1 MTQLIELW
9 LDTADFEERGGW
21 KLDTQFVRLM
31 GSSYLMAADDAGVP
45 VADATMR
52 VTVPETANYRIW
64 VRDRNWMRQYSPGKF
79 KLAVD
84 GTETFNTLGCMPSD
98 GWIWEIAGDFQLEA
112 GEHTVALHDLTGYFA
127 RCASILLT
135 TDLDYV
141 PPREVDRLLRERARI
156 KGLPL
161 GIAEGGEYD
170 LIVVGGGPG
179 GVPAAVAAARLG
191 RKVLLVHD
199 RPILG
204 GNASGEIGIPSYGAE
219 VAHPRAREGG
229 IAEEIMRLR
238 DREIETVGE
247 WTRPMEQLVAAEEN
261 ITLLRNS
268 TVCDAEMEGNTIKGV
283 IVQDYYSMCKT
294 RYSAKLF
301 VDCTG
306 DAWLGYYAGAKF
318 RYGREAQYEHGE
330 SIAPEFADT
339 LTMSG
344 CVRSGNIPYFIDT
357 GAETEYTLP
366 EWCPKL
372 PEDEENFG
380 RVIMGPRVHW
390 WMEAPNDFDDIY
402 DGEETRDA
410 LLMVLLGSWDHMK
423 NHWAKRDTVKNYKLN
438 IAGIVNGRRESRR
451 LIGDYVMTQDD
462 CTSGR
467 KFEDT
472 IAYSGW
478 ALDIHHPKGIYS
490 GKEGPLYCGVGVPI
504 TSVPYRC
511 LYSQNVDN
519 MFMAGRNVSAT
530 HIAIGTLR
538 VQLTIMTLG
547 QAVGTAAHLCLKH
560 GVNPRGIYEN
570 HIRELQQLLIKN
582 DQYIPGYQNEDEGDA
597 CLGAKVTASS
607 VSTSEVYS
615 KTFGAEGKLIPLDKA
630 RANIQAIS
638 AKTGN
643 MIEDVYLKLYNAKS
657 EPMTVT
663 AYVCTEGDL
672 DTAGQSGEACS
683 AQAVVP
689 PMQETWV
696 KFPVNMPVDRG
707 HTGEYMRT
715 WLEPTEGLYWR
726 SIEKLSFY
734 RQIAER
740 TETGRWEIKA
750 GSAYSVMMKQPV
762 DIPANCAP
770 ENVINGHSRILSKD
784 LYEWVSDPAQQLP
797 QWLELELAKPTA
809 INWISLVFDTDMTN
823 PSTCR
828 DYKFPYVPTCVKDYF
843 VEVFADGKWIK
854 VAEVEDNFM
863 RKCNHRF
870 DTVTAEKIRVTV
882 TKVADN
888 PSARIIEVRAALDD

>member
-1 MTQLIELW
+1 MTKYTELW
-9 LDTADFEERGGW
+9 IDALEFNEKGGW
-21 KLDTQFVRLM
+21 KEDTQFVRLM

-45 VADATMR
+45 VADATTK

-64 VRDRNWMRQYSPGKF
+64 VRDRNWLRHHSPGKF
-79 KLAVD
+79 KLVVD
-84 GTETFNTLGCMPSD
+84 GESTFNTLGAMPSD
-98 GWIWEIAGDFQLEA
+98 SWIWEIAGDFQLEA
-112 GEHTVALHDLTGYFA
+112 GEHTLALHDLTGYFG

-141 PPREVDRLLRERARI
+141 PPREVDRLQRERARI
-156 KGLPL
+156 KGLPAS
-161 GIAEGGEYD
+161 IAEGGEYD

-191 RKVLLVHD
+191 TKVLLIHD

-204 GNASGEIGIPSYGAE
+204 GNASGEIGVPSYGAE
-219 VAHPRAREGG
+219 VGHHQAREGG

-238 DREIETVGE
+238 DRETEKVGE
-247 WTRPMEQLVAAEEN
+247 WTRPMEQLVAAEKN
-261 ITLLRNS
+261 ITLLRNAN
-268 TVCDAEMEGNTIKGV
+268 VCDVEMDGNTIKSV
-283 IVQDYYSMCKT
+283 VVQDYKSLCKT

-301 VDCTG
+301 SDCTG

-318 RYGREAQYEHGE
+318 RYGREARYEHGE

-339 LTMSG
+339 ITMSG
-344 CVRSGNIPYFIDT
+344 CVRSGNVPYFIDT
-357 GAETEYTLP
+357 GAETTYTLP

-390 WMEAPNDFDDIY
+390 WMEAPNTFDDIY

-410 LLMVLLGSWDHMK
+410 LLMVTMGSWDHMK
-423 NHWAKRDTVKNYKLN
+423 NHWAKKDTVKNYKLN
-438 IAGIVNGRRESRR
+438 IAGIVNGKRESRR
-451 LIGDYVMTQDD
+451 LIGDHILTQND
-462 CTSGR
+462 CIEAR

-472 IAYSGW
+472 VAYSGW
-478 ALDIHHPKGIYS
+478 ALDIHHPEGIYS
-490 GKEGPLYCGVGVPI
+490 GKAGPLYSGMNVPI
-504 TSVPYRC
+504 VNVPYRC
-511 LYSQNVDN
+511 LYSQNIDN
-519 MFMAGRNVSAT
+519 LFMAGRNVSAT

-538 VQLTIMTLG
+538 VQLTIMTMG

-570 HIRELQQLLIKN
+570 HIRELQQLLIKH
-582 DQYIPGYQNEDEGDA
+582 DQYIPGFQNEDEGDP
-597 CLGAKVTASS
+597 CLGAKVSASS
-607 VSTSEVYS
+607 VSSTELYH
-615 KTFGAEGKLIPLDKA
+615 KGFGVEGKLVALDKA
-630 RANIQAIS
+630 RSTVQGLNT
-638 AKTGN
+638 KRGN
-643 MIEDVYLKLYNAKS
+643 LIENVYLKLYNSTS

-672 DTAGQSGEACS
+672 DTAAQSGKPFS

-689 PMQETWV
+689 PQQETWV
-696 KFPVNMPVDRG
+696 EFNVNLEVERG

-740 TETGRWEIKA
+740 TEDGKWETKA
-750 GSAYSVMMKQPV
+750 GSAYSVMLKQPV
-762 DIPANCAP
+762 DIPADCSP

-797 QWLELELAKPTA
+797 QWLELELAKPTD

-828 DYKFPYVPTCVKDYF
+828 DFKFPYVPTCVKDYF
-843 VEVFADGKWIK
+843 VEVFADGKWVK
-854 VAEVEDNFM
+854 VADVADNFM
-863 RKCNHRF
+863 RKCSHSF
-870 DTVTAEKIRVTV
+870 ETVKAEKIRVTV
-882 TKVADN
+882 TKVADD
-888 PSARIIEVRAALDD
+888 PSARIIEVRAALDA